1 MWGEGGSKNWASS
14 FRVILGFLVVSLQF
28 EPADA
33 RVLVEHPVPR
43 CPSCTPVLFGVHVN
57 SSDARVLVEHPVP
70 RCPSGTPAFWCTR
83 QYVRCKGPGR
93 ASCPTL
99 PEWYARAFWCTRQ
112 SPPPDKY
119 FIIIPCETNIFSCH
133 GDILNSLLEYFHHS
147 DVRTEF
153 LH

>member
-1 MWGEGGSKNWASS
+1 MITSDRKHFSNPILCVLRLRRYVCGGGGGVGESKNWASS

-43 CPSCTPVLFGVHVN
+43 CPGCTPVLFGVHDN
-57 SSDARVLVEHPVP
+57 
-70 RCPSGTPAFWCTR
+70 
-83 QYVRCKGPGR
+83 
-93 ASCPTL
+93 
-99 PEWYARAFWCTRQ
+99 
-112 SPPPDKY
+112 SPPPPNY

-133 GDILNSLLEYFHHS
+133 RDILYSLLEYFHHS

>member
-1 MWGEGGSKNWASS
+1 MYCACAGMCVGGGGSKNWASS

-33 RVLVEHPVPR
+33 RVLVDHPVPR

-57 SSDARVLVEHPVP
+57 SP
-70 RCPSGTPAFWCTR
+70 PS
-83 QYVRCKGPGR
+83 
-93 ASCPTL
+93 
-99 PEWYARAFWCTRQ
+99 
-112 SPPPDKY
+112 PDNY

-133 GDILNSLLEYFHHS
+133 GDILYLLLEYFHYS